1 VTDKI
6 AEFRRI
12 NEPRV
17 EKILASL
24 GHIEKSAA
32 SMRIDPETFRALI
45 EPIRRHVRGGHEGP
59 RERAHGS
66 SIKVEVQHEPT
77 EIKATPH
84 VSQAGVP
91 YADLPTTQL
100 VDKMIA
106 IGAILAERRK

>member
-1 VTDKI
+1 MPDKL

-17 EKILASL
+17 DKILASL
-24 GHIEKSAA
+24 GHIEKSAT
-32 SMRIDPETFRALI
+32 SMRIDEHEVKLLLHPVR
-45 EPIRRHVRGGHEGP
+45 IRVDYLRGFAAEQLTP
-59 RERAHGS
+59 A
-66 SIKVEVQHEPT
+66 QPEPT
-77 EIKATPH
+77 EIKATAP

-100 VDKMIA
+100 IDKMIA